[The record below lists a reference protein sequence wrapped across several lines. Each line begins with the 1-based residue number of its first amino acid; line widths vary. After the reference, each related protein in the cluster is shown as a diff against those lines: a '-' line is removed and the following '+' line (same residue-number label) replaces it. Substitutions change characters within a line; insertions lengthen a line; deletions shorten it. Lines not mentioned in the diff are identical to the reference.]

1 MCVLSARLYHSV
13 GRVFILAKGVCN
25 MRIIV
30 NGRDMLV
37 ADKLTISEF
46 VANQGYNPEIIVV
59 EYNKSIVNKQEWQ
72 TIQLQPE
79 DCLEVIS
86 FVGGG

>member
-1 MCVLSARLYHSV
+1 
-13 GRVFILAKGVCN
+13 

-37 ADKLTISEF
+37 ADKLTISEL
-46 VANQGYNPEIIVV
+46 VATQGYNPGIIVV